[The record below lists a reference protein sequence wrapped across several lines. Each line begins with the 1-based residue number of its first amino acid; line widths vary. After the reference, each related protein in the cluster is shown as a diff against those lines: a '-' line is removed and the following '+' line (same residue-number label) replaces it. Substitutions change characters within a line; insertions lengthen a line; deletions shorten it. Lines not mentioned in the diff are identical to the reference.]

1 MNEVHIHHSTCS
13 LSSTLTVVMPI
24 QWNRMVYRHKT
35 SGVILT
41 ASEGKSEQK
50 IYTDHNFGKSTK
62 GKEDWWLLW
71 NSYIAEETIIS
82 VVFQNAPF

>member
-1 MNEVHIHHSTCS
+1 MIEVHIRHSTRS
-13 LSSTLTVVMPI
+13 LSSTLAVVMPI
-24 QWNRMVYRHKT
+24 PWNRMVYRHKT

-50 IYTDHNFGKSTK
+50 IHNFTKSMQ
-62 GKEDWWLLW
+62 GKEVWWLLW

-82 VVFQNAPF
+82 VVFQNEPF